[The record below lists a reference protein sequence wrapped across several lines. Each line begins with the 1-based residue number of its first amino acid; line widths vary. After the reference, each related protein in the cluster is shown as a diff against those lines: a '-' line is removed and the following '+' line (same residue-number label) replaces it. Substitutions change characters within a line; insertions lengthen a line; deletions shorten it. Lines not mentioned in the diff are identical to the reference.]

1 MSKDGTERPSGGKS
15 RQVLLP
21 YRGIASTGIHCRV
34 SGGNGI
40 VSLDQP
46 LRQLSG

>member
-1 MSKDGTERPSGGKS
+1 MSTNGTERPSEVKS
-15 RQVLLP
+15 WQVLSP
-21 YRGIASTGIHCRV
+21 YCGIAPTGIHCRV

-40 VSLDQP
+40 VSLDQS